1 MEDLITQQVSKALY
15 TLSNI
20 FAESDLATK
29 ATTSENISLFS
40 EFIII
45 VTQYISGNNYKT
57 LMDEVFFVLS
67 NLLTECDKEHLYK
80 TMVVEDPTKQK
91 IDEIIT
97 HSIKALE
104 YSKVD
109 KKLVPQ
115 IIDMM
120 TQLLLLGGSASKEH
134 FVSCAGEEL
143 ID

>member
-80 TMVVEDPTKQK
+80 TMVAEDPTKQK

-134 FVSCAGEEL
+134 FV
-143 ID
+143 